1 MRKFITLYIL
11 FLLSIISAFSQDL
24 IGRVFDG
31 TEPMPYVSVYLKE
44 NPEIGTIS
52 DLEGVFTIPNLQK
65 NTTVVLSFVGYKT
78 MELKFKK
85 IPTDTLDITM
95 VEQPIML
102 TETLIPSKTPKLSKR
117 KQMKQLLADVKK
129 QMLKDF
135 PEEVRKYKI
144 VSDYD
149 FYEKGRIVA
158 REEIIG
164 TVAEIPNIGRKNTDS
179 IQMVIDMCKRYRDR
193 NVQYKLDSIRAGK
206 FKDNRNE
213 RLANLP
219 DSSKFIHR
227 VLWGSDIK
235 WLFLELDGKI
245 SKWSMQEQDS
255 TFLLTYHEKKNYFGI
270 VKYELVLNY
279 ILDIYSYRVKSLS
292 QSLKVN
298 ANIPFGYKLDADQL
312 AIINVVNLAGE
323 EHKKYRAKYIDADIK
338 RNIIYREEYDQV
350 IPSEKNVITKVE
362 MAERKHNK
370 PIYVHQT
377 GSIKVVSAQT
387 SEVKTFTKEEVKQS
401 FPVVE
406 TLLD

>member
-1 MRKFITLYIL
+1 MKRIILLNIYFLIIFSAAAETLV
-11 FLLSIISAFSQDL
+11 
-24 IGRVFDG
+24 GRVFDG
-31 TEPMPYVSVYLKE
+31 NEPMSYVSIYLKE

-52 DLEGVFTIPNLQK
+52 DMDGVFTLPDMPK

-85 IPTDTLDITM
+85 IPTDTLEITM

-102 TETLIPSKTPKLSKR
+102 TETLIPSKTKKLSKR
-117 KQMKQLLADVKK
+117 KQMKQILADVKK

-135 PEEVRKYKI
+135 PTETRKYKI

-149 FYEKGRIVA
+149 LYEKGRIIA

-164 TVAEIPNIGRKNTDS
+164 TVAEIPNAGRKDTDS
-179 IQMVIDMCKRYRDR
+179 IQMVIDMCKRFRDR
-193 NVQYKLDSIRAGK
+193 NVQYKLDSISGK
-206 FKDNRNE
+206 LKDDKNQ
-213 RLANLP
+213 RLVNLT

-235 WLFLELDGKI
+235 WLFLELDGKV
-245 SKWSMQEQDS
+245 SKWTMEEQDS
-255 TFLLTYHEKKNYFGI
+255 TFLLTYRDKKNYFGI

-298 ANIPFGYKLDADQL
+298 ANIPFGYKLDSDQL

-338 RNIIYREEYDQV
+338 RNIIYRKEYDQV
-350 IPSEKNVITKVE
+350 IPSEKNVITKIE
-362 MAERKHNK
+362 MAEKKHNK

-387 SEVKTFTKEEVKQS
+387 SSVKTFTEAEINQS
-401 FPVVE
+401 FPVTE

>member
-1 MRKFITLYIL
+1 MKRIILLNIYFLIIFSAAAETLV
-11 FLLSIISAFSQDL
+11 
-24 IGRVFDG
+24 GRVFDG
-31 TEPMPYVSVYLKE
+31 NKPMSYVSIYLKE

-52 DLEGVFTIPNLQK
+52 DMDGVFTLPDMQK

-85 IPTDTLDITM
+85 IPTDTIDVTM

-102 TETLIPSKTPKLSKR
+102 TETLIPSKTKKLSKR
-117 KQMKQLLADVKK
+117 KQMKQILADVKK

-135 PEEVRKYKI
+135 PTETRKYKI

-149 FYEKGRIVA
+149 LYEKGRIIA

-164 TVAEIPNIGRKNTDS
+164 TVAEIPNAGRKDTDS
-179 IQMVIDMCKRYRDR
+179 IQMVIDMCKRFRDR
-193 NVQYKLDSIRAGK
+193 NVQYKLDSISGK
-206 FKDNRNE
+206 LKDDKNQ
-213 RLANLP
+213 RLVNLT

-235 WLFLELDGKI
+235 WLFLELDGKV
-245 SKWSMQEQDS
+245 SKWTMEEQDS
-255 TFLLTYHEKKNYFGI
+255 TFLLTYRDKKNYFGI

-298 ANIPFGYKLDADQL
+298 ANIPFGYKLDSDQL

-338 RNIIYREEYDQV
+338 RNIIYRKEYDQV
-350 IPSEKNVITKVE
+350 IPSEKNVITKIE

-387 SEVKTFTKEEVKQS
+387 SSVKTFTEAEINQS
-401 FPVVE
+401 FPVTE

>member
-1 MRKFITLYIL
+1 MKRIILLNIYIL
-11 FLLSIISAFSQDL
+11 LVFSACASTL
-24 IGRVFDG
+24 IGRITDG
-31 TEPMPYVSVYLKE
+31 NEPMSYVSVYLKE

-52 DLEGVFTIPNLQK
+52 DIDGVFSMSDLQK

-85 IPTDTLDITM
+85 IPTDTIDITM

-102 TETLIPSKTPKLSKR
+102 TETLVPSKAKKLSKR
-117 KQMKQLLADVKK
+117 KQMKQILVDVKK

-135 PEEVRKYKI
+135 PTETRKYKI

-149 FYEKGRIVA
+149 LYEKGRMIA

-164 TVAEIPNIGRKNTDS
+164 SVAEIPNAGRKNTDS
-179 IQMVIDMCKRYRDR
+179 IQMVIDMCKRFRDR
-193 NVQYKLDSIRAGK
+193 NVQLKLDSISGNLK
-206 FKDNRNE
+206 EDKNQ
-213 RLANLP
+213 RLVNLT

-235 WLFLELDGKI
+235 WLFLELDGKV
-245 SKWSMQEQDS
+245 SKWTMEEQDS
-255 TFLLTYHEKKNYFGI
+255 TFLLTYRDKKNYFGI

-298 ANIPFGYKLDADQL
+298 ANIPFGYKLDSDQL

-350 IPSEKNVITKVE
+350 IPSEKNVITKIE

-387 SEVKTFTKEEVKQS
+387 SAVKTFTESEVKQS
-401 FPVVE
+401 FPVIE
-406 TLLD
+406 TLLN

>member
-1 MRKFITLYIL
+1 MRKLLALYIL
-11 FLLSIISAFSQDL
+11 FLFSILSAFSQDL

-31 TEPMPYVSVYLKE
+31 IEPMPYVSIYLKE

-52 DLEGVFTIPNLQK
+52 DMDGVFTLPEFKK

-78 MELKFKK
+78 MELKLKK
-85 IPTDTLDITM
+85 VPTDTLKITM
-95 VEQPIML
+95 VEQPILL
-102 TETLIPSKTPKLSKR
+102 TEALIPAKTKKISKR

-135 PEEVRKYKI
+135 PEDTRKYKI

-149 FYEKGRIVA
+149 FYEKGRMVA
-158 REEIIG
+158 REEIVG
-164 TVAEIPNIGRKNTDS
+164 TVAGIPNIGMKNTDS
-179 IQMVIDMCKRYRDR
+179 IQMVIDVCKRFRNR

-206 FKDNRNE
+206 LKEDKNQ

-235 WLFLELDGKI
+235 WLFLELDGKV
-245 SKWSMQEQDS
+245 SKWSVEEQDS
-255 TFLLTYHEKKNYFGI
+255 TFLLTYRDKKNYFGI
-270 VKYELVLNY
+270 IKYELVLNY

-323 EHKKYRAKYIDADIK
+323 EHAKYRAKYIDADIK
-338 RNIIYREEYDQV
+338 RNIIYREEYDKV

-362 MAERKHNK
+362 MYERKHNK

-387 SEVKTFTKEEVKQS
+387 SAVKNFTQAEVKQS
-401 FPVVE
+401 FPVIE

>member
-1 MRKFITLYIL
+1 MKKFVIFYIAL
-11 FLLSIISAFSQDL
+11 FSVISAFSQTL
-24 IGRVFDG
+24 IGKVTDG
-31 TEPMPYVSVYLKE
+31 IEPMSYVTVYLKDS
-44 NPEIGTIS
+44 PEVGTVS
-52 DLEGVFTIPNLQK
+52 DMDGVFTLPDLNK
-65 NTTVVLSFVGYKT
+65 NHTVVLSFVGYKT

-85 IPTDTLDITM
+85 IPSDTLHITM
-95 VEQPIML
+95 EEQPILL
-102 TETLIPSKTPKLSKR
+102 TETLIPAKTKKLSKR
-117 KQMKQLLADVKK
+117 KQMKQILSDVRA

-135 PEEVRKYKI
+135 PTAVRKYKI

-149 FYEKGRIVA
+149 FYEKGRIVS
-158 REEIIG
+158 REEIVG
-164 TVAEIPNIGRKNTDS
+164 TVAEIPKEGIKKTDS
-179 IQMVIDMCKRYRDR
+179 IQMVIDVCKRYRNRD
-193 NVQYKLDSIRAGK
+193 VQYKLDSIRDGK
-206 FKDNRNE
+206 LKQDKNQ

-255 TFLLTYHEKKNYFGI
+255 TFLLTYHDKKNYFGI

-312 AIINVVNLAGE
+312 AIINVVNLEGE
-323 EHKKYRAKYIDADIK
+323 EHAKYRAKYIDADIK
-338 RNIIYREEYDQV
+338 RNIIYREEYDKV

-362 MAERKHNK
+362 MSERKHNK

-387 SEVKTFTKEEVKQS
+387 SEVKSFTESEVNQS
-401 FPVVE
+401 FSVIE

>member
-1 MRKFITLYIL
+1 MKRIILLNIYFLIIFSAAAETLV
-11 FLLSIISAFSQDL
+11 
-24 IGRVFDG
+24 GRVFDG
-31 TEPMPYVSVYLKE
+31 NEPMSYVSIYLKE

-52 DLEGVFTIPNLQK
+52 DMDGVFTLPDMQK

-78 MELKFKK
+78 MELKLKK
-85 IPTDTLDITM
+85 IPTDTLEITM

-102 TETLIPSKTPKLSKR
+102 TETLIPSKTKKLSKR
-117 KQMKQLLADVKK
+117 KQMKQILADVKK

-135 PEEVRKYKI
+135 PAETRKYKI

-149 FYEKGRIVA
+149 LYEKGRIIA

-164 TVAEIPNIGRKNTDS
+164 TVAEIPNAGRKDTDS
-179 IQMVIDMCKRYRDR
+179 IQMVIDMCKRFRDR
-193 NVQYKLDSIRAGK
+193 NVQYKLDSISGK
-206 FKDNRNE
+206 LKDDKNQ
-213 RLANLP
+213 RLVNLT

-235 WLFLELDGKI
+235 WLFLELDGKV
-245 SKWSMQEQDS
+245 SKWTMEEQDS
-255 TFLLTYHEKKNYFGI
+255 TFLLTYRDKKNYFGI

-298 ANIPFGYKLDADQL
+298 ANIPFGYKLDSDQL

-338 RNIIYREEYDQV
+338 RNIIYRKEYDQV
-350 IPSEKNVITKVE
+350 IPSEKNVITKIE

-387 SEVKTFTKEEVKQS
+387 SSVKTFTEAEINQS
-401 FPVVE
+401 FPVTE

>member
-1 MRKFITLYIL
+1 MKRIIFLNICLLIVFSVCADTLV
-11 FLLSIISAFSQDL
+11 
-24 IGRVFDG
+24 GRVTDG
-31 TEPMPYVSVYLKE
+31 EGPMTYVSVYLKDS
-44 NPEIGTIS
+44 PEVGTVS
-52 DLEGVFTIPNLQK
+52 DMDGVFTLPNLQK

-95 VEQPIML
+95 VEQPILL
-102 TETLIPSKTPKLSKR
+102 TEALIPSKTKKLSKR
-117 KQMKQLLADVKK
+117 KQMKQLLADVRE

-135 PEEVRKYKI
+135 PTEVRKYKV

-149 FYEKGRIVA
+149 FYEKGRIVSK
-158 REEIIG
+158 EEVIG
-164 TVAEIPNIGRKNTDS
+164 TIAEIPNAGRKDTDS

-193 NVQYKLDSIRAGK
+193 NVQYKLDSISGHLK
-206 FKDNRNE
+206 KDKNQT
-213 RLANLP
+213 LVNLT

-235 WLFLELDGKI
+235 WLFFELDGKV
-245 SKWSMQEQDS
+245 SRWTMQEQDS
-255 TFLLTYHEKKNYFGI
+255 TFLLTYTDKKNFLGI

-298 ANIPFGYKLDADQL
+298 ANIPFGYKLDSDQL

-323 EHKKYRAKYIDADIK
+323 EHAKYRAKYIDADIK
-338 RNIIYREEYDQV
+338 RNIIYREEYGQI
-350 IPSEKNVITKVE
+350 IPSEKNVVTQIE
-362 MAERKHNK
+362 MAEKKHNK

-387 SEVKTFTKEEVKQS
+387 SAVKTFTESEVNKS

>member
-1 MRKFITLYIL
+1 MKRFIVFYIVLFSVFSVFSETLV
-11 FLLSIISAFSQDL
+11 
-24 IGRVFDG
+24 GRVTDEVG
-31 TEPMPYVSVYLKE
+31 PMSYVTVYLKDS
-44 NPEIGTIS
+44 PEIGTIS
-52 DLEGVFTIPNLQK
+52 DMEGVFTLPDIEK

-78 MELKFKK
+78 MELKFNK
-85 IPTDTLDITM
+85 IPTDTLNITM
-95 VEQPIML
+95 VEQPILL
-102 TETLIPSKTPKLSKR
+102 TETLIPSKTKKLSKR
-117 KQMKQLLADVKK
+117 KQMKQLLSDVKK

-135 PEEVRKYKI
+135 PEDVRKYKI

-149 FYEKGRIVA
+149 LYEKGRIIA

-179 IQMVIDMCKRYRDR
+179 IQMVIDVCKRYRDR
-193 NVQYKLDSIRAGK
+193 NVQHKLDSISGNLK
-206 FKDNRNE
+206 KDKNQT
-213 RLANLP
+213 LVNLT

-235 WLFLELDGKI
+235 WLFFELDDKV
-245 SKWSMQEQDS
+245 SRWSMQEQDS
-255 TFLLTYHEKKNYFGI
+255 TFLLTYRYKKNYFGI

-292 QSLKVN
+292 QSLKVD

-323 EHKKYRAKYIDADIK
+323 EHAKYRAKYINADIK
-338 RNIIYREEYDQV
+338 RNIIYREEYDKL

-362 MAERKHNK
+362 MSERKHNK

-387 SEVKTFTKEEVKQS
+387 SEVKTFTECEINKS
-401 FPVVE
+401 FPVTE
-406 TLLD
+406 TLLN

>member
-1 MRKFITLYIL
+1 MKRIILLNIYFLIIFSAAAETLV
-11 FLLSIISAFSQDL
+11 
-24 IGRVFDG
+24 GRVFDG
-31 TEPMPYVSVYLKE
+31 NEPMSYVSIYLKE
-44 NPEIGTIS
+44 NPEIGTVS
-52 DLEGVFTIPNLQK
+52 DKDGVFTLPDMPK

-102 TETLIPSKTPKLSKR
+102 TETLIPSKTKKLSKR
-117 KQMKQLLADVKK
+117 KQMKQILADVKK

-135 PEEVRKYKI
+135 PTETRKYKI

-149 FYEKGRIVA
+149 LYEKGRIIA

-164 TVAEIPNIGRKNTDS
+164 TVAEIPNAGRKDTDS
-179 IQMVIDMCKRYRDR
+179 IQMVIDMCKRFRDR
-193 NVQYKLDSIRAGK
+193 NVQYKLDSISGK
-206 FKDNRNE
+206 LKDDKNQ
-213 RLANLP
+213 RLVNLT

-235 WLFLELDGKI
+235 WLFLELDGKV
-245 SKWSMQEQDS
+245 SKWTMEEQDS
-255 TFLLTYHEKKNYFGI
+255 TFLLTYRDKKNYFGI

-298 ANIPFGYKLDADQL
+298 ANIPFGYKLDSDQL

-338 RNIIYREEYDQV
+338 RNIIYRKEYDQV
-350 IPSEKNVITKVE
+350 IPSEKNVITKIE

-387 SEVKTFTKEEVKQS
+387 SSVKTFTEAEINQS
-401 FPVVE
+401 FPVTE

>member
-1 MRKFITLYIL
+1 
-11 FLLSIISAFSQDL
+11 
-24 IGRVFDG
+24 
-31 TEPMPYVSVYLKE
+31 
-44 NPEIGTIS
+44 
-52 DLEGVFTIPNLQK
+52 
-65 NTTVVLSFVGYKT
+65 

-85 IPTDTLDITM
+85 IPTYTIDITM

-102 TETLIPSKTPKLSKR
+102 TETLIPSKTKKLSKR
-117 KQMKQLLADVKK
+117 KQMKQILADVKK

-135 PEEVRKYKI
+135 PTETRKYKI

-149 FYEKGRIVA
+149 LYEKGRMIA

-164 TVAEIPNIGRKNTDS
+164 SVAEIPNAGRKNTDS
-179 IQMVIDMCKRYRDR
+179 IQMVIDMCKRFRDR
-193 NVQYKLDSIRAGK
+193 NVQLKLDSISGNLK
-206 FKDNRNE
+206 EDKNQ
-213 RLANLP
+213 RLVNLT

-235 WLFLELDGKI
+235 WLFLELDGKV
-245 SKWSMQEQDS
+245 SKWTMEEQDS
-255 TFLLTYHEKKNYFGI
+255 TFLLTFRDKKNYFGI

-298 ANIPFGYKLDADQL
+298 ANIPFGYKLDSDQL
-312 AIINVVNLAGE
+312 AIINVVNLAGQ

-401 FPVVE
+401 FPVIE

>member
-1 MRKFITLYIL
+1 MKRIILLNIYLLIIFSAAAETLV
-11 FLLSIISAFSQDL
+11 
-24 IGRVFDG
+24 GRVFDG
-31 TEPMPYVSVYLKE
+31 NEPMSYVSIYLKE

-52 DLEGVFTIPNLQK
+52 DMDGVFTLPDMQK

-78 MELKFKK
+78 MELKLKK

-102 TETLIPSKTPKLSKR
+102 TETLIPSKTKKLSKR
-117 KQMKQLLADVKK
+117 KQMKQILADVKK

-135 PEEVRKYKI
+135 PTETRKYKI

-149 FYEKGRIVA
+149 LYEKGRIIA

-164 TVAEIPNIGRKNTDS
+164 TVAEIPNAGRKDTDS
-179 IQMVIDMCKRYRDR
+179 IQMVIDMCKRFRDR
-193 NVQYKLDSIRAGK
+193 NVQYKLDSISGK
-206 FKDNRNE
+206 LKDDKNQ
-213 RLANLP
+213 RLVNLT

-235 WLFLELDGKI
+235 WLFLELDGKV
-245 SKWSMQEQDS
+245 SKWTMEEQDS
-255 TFLLTYHEKKNYFGI
+255 TFLLTYRDKKNYFGI

-298 ANIPFGYKLDADQL
+298 ANIPFGYKLDSDQL

-338 RNIIYREEYDQV
+338 RNIIYRKEYDQV
-350 IPSEKNVITKVE
+350 IPSEKNVITKIE

-387 SEVKTFTKEEVKQS
+387 SSVKTFTEAEINQS
-401 FPVVE
+401 FPVTE

>member
-1 MRKFITLYIL
+1 MKRIILLNIYFLIIFSAAAETLV
-11 FLLSIISAFSQDL
+11 
-24 IGRVFDG
+24 GRVFDG
-31 TEPMPYVSVYLKE
+31 NEPMSYVSIYLKE

-52 DLEGVFTIPNLQK
+52 DMDGVFTLPDMPK
-65 NTTVVLSFVGYKT
+65 NTTVVLYFVGYKT

-85 IPTDTLDITM
+85 IPTDTIDVTM

-102 TETLIPSKTPKLSKR
+102 TETLIPSKTKKLSKR
-117 KQMKQLLADVKK
+117 KQMKQILADVKK

-135 PEEVRKYKI
+135 PTETRKYKI

-149 FYEKGRIVA
+149 LYEKGRIIA

-164 TVAEIPNIGRKNTDS
+164 TVAEIPNAGRKDTDS
-179 IQMVIDMCKRYRDR
+179 IQMVIDMCKRFRDR
-193 NVQYKLDSIRAGK
+193 NVQYKLDSISGK
-206 FKDNRNE
+206 LKDDKNQ
-213 RLANLP
+213 RLVNLT

-235 WLFLELDGKI
+235 WLFLELDGKV
-245 SKWSMQEQDS
+245 SKWTMEEQDS
-255 TFLLTYHEKKNYFGI
+255 TFLLTYRDKKNYFGI

-298 ANIPFGYKLDADQL
+298 ANIPFGYKLDSDQL

-338 RNIIYREEYDQV
+338 RNIIYRKEYDQV
-350 IPSEKNVITKVE
+350 IPSEKNVITKIE
-362 MAERKHNK
+362 MAEKKHNK

-387 SEVKTFTKEEVKQS
+387 SSVKTFTEAEINQS
-401 FPVVE
+401 FPVTE

>member
-1 MRKFITLYIL
+1 MKRIILLNIYFLIIFSAAAETLV
-11 FLLSIISAFSQDL
+11 
-24 IGRVFDG
+24 GRVSDG
-31 TEPMPYVSVYLKE
+31 NEPMSYVSIYLKE

-52 DLEGVFTIPNLQK
+52 DMDGVFTLPDLQK

-78 MELKFKK
+78 MELKFNK

-102 TETLIPSKTPKLSKR
+102 TETLIPSKTKKLSKR
-117 KQMKQLLADVKK
+117 KQMKQILADVKK

-135 PEEVRKYKI
+135 PTETRKYKI

-149 FYEKGRIVA
+149 LYEKGRIIA
-158 REEIIG
+158 REEIIA
-164 TVAEIPNIGRKNTDS
+164 TVAEIPNAGRKDTDS
-179 IQMVIDMCKRYRDR
+179 IQMVIDMCKRFRDR
-193 NVQYKLDSIRAGK
+193 NVQFKLDSISGK
-206 FKDNRNE
+206 LKDDKNQ
-213 RLANLP
+213 RLVNLT

-235 WLFLELDGKI
+235 WLFLELDGKV
-245 SKWSMQEQDS
+245 SKWTMEEQDS
-255 TFLLTYHEKKNYFGI
+255 TFLLTYRDKKNYFGI

-292 QSLKVN
+292 QSLKIN
-298 ANIPFGYKLDADQL
+298 ANIPFGYKLDSDQL

-338 RNIIYREEYDQV
+338 RNIIYRKEYDQV
-350 IPSEKNVITKVE
+350 IPSEKNVITKIE

-387 SEVKTFTKEEVKQS
+387 SSVKAFTEAEINQS
-401 FPVVE
+401 FPVTE

>member
-1 MRKFITLYIL
+1 MKRIILLNIYFLIIFSATAETLV
-11 FLLSIISAFSQDL
+11 
-24 IGRVFDG
+24 GRVFDG
-31 TEPMPYVSVYLKE
+31 NEPMSYVSIYLKE
-44 NPEIGTIS
+44 NPEIGTVS
-52 DLEGVFTIPNLQK
+52 DMDGVFTLPDMQK

-78 MELKFKK
+78 MELKLKK
-85 IPTDTLDITM
+85 IPTDTLEITM

-102 TETLIPSKTPKLSKR
+102 TETLIPSKTKKLSKR
-117 KQMKQLLADVKK
+117 KQMKQILADVKK

-135 PEEVRKYKI
+135 PTETRKYKI

-149 FYEKGRIVA
+149 LYEKGRIIA

-164 TVAEIPNIGRKNTDS
+164 TVAEIPNAGRKDTDS
-179 IQMVIDMCKRYRDR
+179 IQMVIDMCKRFRDR
-193 NVQYKLDSIRAGK
+193 NVQYKLDSISGK
-206 FKDNRNE
+206 LKDDKNQ
-213 RLANLP
+213 RLVNLT

-235 WLFLELDGKI
+235 WLFLELDGKV
-245 SKWSMQEQDS
+245 SKWTMEEQDS
-255 TFLLTYHEKKNYFGI
+255 TFLLTYRDKKNYFGI

-298 ANIPFGYKLDADQL
+298 ANIPFGYKLDSDQL

-338 RNIIYREEYDQV
+338 RNIIYRKEYDQV
-350 IPSEKNVITKVE
+350 IPSEKNVITKIE

-387 SEVKTFTKEEVKQS
+387 SSVKTFTEAEINQS
-401 FPVVE
+401 FPVTE

>member
-1 MRKFITLYIL
+1 MKRIILLNIYFLIIFSAAAETLV
-11 FLLSIISAFSQDL
+11 
-24 IGRVFDG
+24 GRVFDG
-31 TEPMPYVSVYLKE
+31 NEPMSYVSIYLKE

-52 DLEGVFTIPNLQK
+52 DMDGVFTLPDMPK

-85 IPTDTLDITM
+85 NPTDTLEITM

-102 TETLIPSKTPKLSKR
+102 TETLIPSKTKKLSKR
-117 KQMKQLLADVKK
+117 KQMKQILADVKK

-135 PEEVRKYKI
+135 PTETRKYKI

-149 FYEKGRIVA
+149 LYEKGRIIA

-164 TVAEIPNIGRKNTDS
+164 TVAEIPNAGRKDTDS
-179 IQMVIDMCKRYRDR
+179 IQMVIDMCKRFRDR
-193 NVQYKLDSIRAGK
+193 NVQYKLDSISGK
-206 FKDNRNE
+206 LKDDKNQ
-213 RLANLP
+213 RLVNLT

-235 WLFLELDGKI
+235 WLFLELDGKV
-245 SKWSMQEQDS
+245 SKWTMEEQDS
-255 TFLLTYHEKKNYFGI
+255 TFLLTYRDKKNYFGI

-298 ANIPFGYKLDADQL
+298 ANIPFGYKLDSDQL

-338 RNIIYREEYDQV
+338 RNIIYRKEYDQV
-350 IPSEKNVITKVE
+350 IPSEKNVITKIE

-387 SEVKTFTKEEVKQS
+387 SSVKTFTEAEINQS
-401 FPVVE
+401 FPVTE

>member
-1 MRKFITLYIL
+1 MKRIILLNIYFLIIFSAAAETLV
-11 FLLSIISAFSQDL
+11 
-24 IGRVFDG
+24 GRVFDG
-31 TEPMPYVSVYLKE
+31 NEPMSYVSIYLKE
-44 NPEIGTIS
+44 NPEIGTVS
-52 DLEGVFTIPNLQK
+52 DKDGVFTLPDMPK

-85 IPTDTLDITM
+85 IPTDTLEITM

-102 TETLIPSKTPKLSKR
+102 TETLIPSKTKKLSKR
-117 KQMKQLLADVKK
+117 KQMKQILADVKK

-135 PEEVRKYKI
+135 PTETRKYKI

-149 FYEKGRIVA
+149 LYEKGRIIA

-164 TVAEIPNIGRKNTDS
+164 TVAEIPNAGRKDTDS
-179 IQMVIDMCKRYRDR
+179 IQMVIDMCKRFRDR
-193 NVQYKLDSIRAGK
+193 NVQYKLDSISGK
-206 FKDNRNE
+206 LKDDKNQ
-213 RLANLP
+213 RLVNLT

-235 WLFLELDGKI
+235 WLFLELDGKV
-245 SKWSMQEQDS
+245 SKWTMEEQDS
-255 TFLLTYHEKKNYFGI
+255 TFLLTYRDKKNYFGI

-298 ANIPFGYKLDADQL
+298 ANIPFGYKLDSDQL

-338 RNIIYREEYDQV
+338 RNIIYRKEYDQV
-350 IPSEKNVITKVE
+350 IPSEKNVITKIE
-362 MAERKHNK
+362 MAEKKHNK

-387 SEVKTFTKEEVKQS
+387 SSVKTFTEAEINQS
-401 FPVVE
+401 FPVTE

>member
-1 MRKFITLYIL
+1 MKRIILLNIYFLIIFSAAAETLV
-11 FLLSIISAFSQDL
+11 
-24 IGRVFDG
+24 GRVFDG
-31 TEPMPYVSVYLKE
+31 NKPMSYVSIYLKE

-52 DLEGVFTIPNLQK
+52 DMDGVFTLPDMQK

-85 IPTDTLDITM
+85 IPTDTLDVTM

-102 TETLIPSKTPKLSKR
+102 TETLIPSKTKKLSKR
-117 KQMKQLLADVKK
+117 RQMKQILADVKK

-135 PEEVRKYKI
+135 PTETRKYKI

-149 FYEKGRIVA
+149 LYEKGRIIA

-164 TVAEIPNIGRKNTDS
+164 TVAEIPNAGRKDTDS
-179 IQMVIDMCKRYRDR
+179 IQMVIDMCKRFRDR
-193 NVQYKLDSIRAGK
+193 NVQYKLDSISGK
-206 FKDNRNE
+206 LKDDKNQ
-213 RLANLP
+213 RLVNLT

-235 WLFLELDGKI
+235 WLFLELDGKV
-245 SKWSMQEQDS
+245 SKWTMEEQDS
-255 TFLLTYHEKKNYFGI
+255 TFLLTYRDKKNYFGI

-298 ANIPFGYKLDADQL
+298 ANIPFGYKLDSDQL
-312 AIINVVNLAGE
+312 AIINVVNMAGE

-338 RNIIYREEYDQV
+338 RNIIYRKEYDQV
-350 IPSEKNVITKVE
+350 IPSEKNVITKIE

-387 SEVKTFTKEEVKQS
+387 SSVKTFTEAEINQS
-401 FPVVE
+401 FPVTE

>member
-1 MRKFITLYIL
+1 MKKLIALYISL
-11 FLLSIISAFSQDL
+11 FFVLSACSDTL
-24 IGRVFDG
+24 VGRVTDG
-31 TEPMPYVSVYLKE
+31 SAPMSYVTVYLKD
-44 NPEIGTIS
+44 NPEMGTVS
-52 DLEGVFTIPNLQK
+52 DMEGVFTLPNLQT

-85 IPTDTLDITM
+85 IPTDTLKVTM
-95 VEQPIML
+95 VEQPILL
-102 TETLIPSKTPKLSKR
+102 TETLIPSKTKKLSKH
-117 KQMKQLLADVKK
+117 KQMKQILSDVRK

-158 REEIIG
+158 IEEVVG
-164 TVAEIPNIGRKNTDS
+164 TVAEIPNVGRKNTDS
-179 IQMVIDMCKRYRDR
+179 IQMVIDVCKRYRDR
-193 NVQYKLDSIRAGK
+193 KVQNKLDSVDAK
-206 FKDNRNE
+206 LKKDKNQD
-213 RLANLP
+213 LVHLT

-245 SKWSMQEQDS
+245 SKWSIQEQDS
-255 TFLLTYHEKKNYFGI
+255 TFLLTFREKKNYFGI

-292 QSLKVN
+292 QSLQVN
-298 ANIPFGYKLDADQL
+298 ANIPFGYKLDSDQL
-312 AIINVVNLAGE
+312 AIINVVNVAGDE
-323 EHKKYRAKYIDADIK
+323 LQKYRAKYINADIK
-338 RNIIYREEYDQV
+338 RNIIYREEYDKM
-350 IPSEKNVITKVE
+350 IPSEKNVVTKVE
-362 MAERKHNK
+362 MFERKHNK

-387 SEVKTFTKEEVKQS
+387 SQVKTFTEAEVNQS

-406 TLLD
+406 NYLE

>member
-1 MRKFITLYIL
+1 MKRIILLNIYFLIIFSAAAETLV
-11 FLLSIISAFSQDL
+11 
-24 IGRVFDG
+24 GRVFDG
-31 TEPMPYVSVYLKE
+31 NEPMSYVSIYLKE

-52 DLEGVFTIPNLQK
+52 DMDGVFTLPDLQK

-78 MELKFKK
+78 MELKFKN

-102 TETLIPSKTPKLSKR
+102 TETLIPSKTKKLSKR
-117 KQMKQLLADVKK
+117 KQMKQILADVKK

-135 PEEVRKYKI
+135 PTETRKYKI

-149 FYEKGRIVA
+149 LYEKGRIIA

-164 TVAEIPNIGRKNTDS
+164 TVAEIPNAGRKDTDS
-179 IQMVIDMCKRYRDR
+179 IQMVIDMCKRFRDR
-193 NVQYKLDSIRAGK
+193 NVQYKLDSISGK
-206 FKDNRNE
+206 LKDDKNQ
-213 RLANLP
+213 RLVNLT

-235 WLFLELDGKI
+235 WLFLELDGKV
-245 SKWSMQEQDS
+245 SKWTMEEQDS
-255 TFLLTYHEKKNYFGI
+255 TFLLTYRDKKNYFGI

-298 ANIPFGYKLDADQL
+298 ANIPFGYKLDSDQL

-338 RNIIYREEYDQV
+338 RNIIYRKEYDQV
-350 IPSEKNVITKVE
+350 IPSEKNVITKIE

-387 SEVKTFTKEEVKQS
+387 SSVKSFTEAEINQS
-401 FPVVE
+401 FPVTE

>member
-1 MRKFITLYIL
+1 MKRIILLNIYIL
-11 FLLSIISAFSQDL
+11 LVFSACASTL
-24 IGRVFDG
+24 IGRITDG
-31 TEPMPYVSVYLKE
+31 NEPMSYVSVYLKE

-52 DLEGVFTIPNLQK
+52 DIDGVFSMPDLQK

-85 IPTDTLDITM
+85 IPTDTIDITM

-102 TETLIPSKTPKLSKR
+102 TETLIPSKTKKLSKR
-117 KQMKQLLADVKK
+117 KQMKQILADVKK

-135 PEEVRKYKI
+135 PTETRKYKI

-149 FYEKGRIVA
+149 LYEKGRMIA

-164 TVAEIPNIGRKNTDS
+164 SVAEIPNAGRKNTDS
-179 IQMVIDMCKRYRDR
+179 IQMVIDMCKRFRDR
-193 NVQYKLDSIRAGK
+193 NVQLKLDSISGNLK
-206 FKDNRNE
+206 EDKNQ
-213 RLANLP
+213 RLVNLT

-235 WLFLELDGKI
+235 WLFLELDGKV
-245 SKWSMQEQDS
+245 SKWTMEEQDS
-255 TFLLTYHEKKNYFGI
+255 TFLLTFRDKKNYFGI

-298 ANIPFGYKLDADQL
+298 ANIPFGYKLDSDQL
-312 AIINVVNLAGE
+312 AIINVVNLAGQ

-401 FPVVE
+401 FPVIE

>member
-1 MRKFITLYIL
+1 MKRIILLNIYFLIIFSATAETLV
-11 FLLSIISAFSQDL
+11 
-24 IGRVFDG
+24 GRVFDG
-31 TEPMPYVSVYLKE
+31 NEPMSYVSIYLKE
-44 NPEIGTIS
+44 NPEIGTVS
-52 DLEGVFTIPNLQK
+52 DMDGVFTLPDMQK

-78 MELKFKK
+78 MELKLKK
-85 IPTDTLDITM
+85 IPTDTLEITM

-102 TETLIPSKTPKLSKR
+102 TETLIPSKTKKLSKR
-117 KQMKQLLADVKK
+117 KQMKQILADVKK

-135 PEEVRKYKI
+135 PTETRKYKI

-149 FYEKGRIVA
+149 LYEKGRIIA

-164 TVAEIPNIGRKNTDS
+164 TVAEIPNAGRKDTDS
-179 IQMVIDMCKRYRDR
+179 IQMVIDMCKRFRDR
-193 NVQYKLDSIRAGK
+193 NVQYKLDSISGK
-206 FKDNRNE
+206 LKDDKNQ
-213 RLANLP
+213 RLVNLT

-235 WLFLELDGKI
+235 WLFLELDGKV
-245 SKWSMQEQDS
+245 SKWTMEEQDS
-255 TFLLTYHEKKNYFGI
+255 TFLLTYRDKKNYFGI

-298 ANIPFGYKLDADQL
+298 ANIPFGYKLDSDQL

-338 RNIIYREEYDQV
+338 RNIIYRKEYDQV
-350 IPSEKNVITKVE
+350 IPSEKNVITKIE

-387 SEVKTFTKEEVKQS
+387 SSVKTFTEAEINKS
-401 FPVVE
+401 FPVTE

>member
-1 MRKFITLYIL
+1 MKRIILLNIYFLIIFSAAAETLV
-11 FLLSIISAFSQDL
+11 
-24 IGRVFDG
+24 GRVFDG
-31 TEPMPYVSVYLKE
+31 NKPMSYVSIYLKE

-52 DLEGVFTIPNLQK
+52 DMDGVFTLPDMQK

-78 MELKFKK
+78 MELKLKK
-85 IPTDTLDITM
+85 IPTDTLEITM

-102 TETLIPSKTPKLSKR
+102 TETLIPSKTKKLSKR
-117 KQMKQLLADVKK
+117 RQMKQILADVKK

-135 PEEVRKYKI
+135 PTETRKYKI

-149 FYEKGRIVA
+149 LYEKGRIIA

-164 TVAEIPNIGRKNTDS
+164 TVAEIPNAGRKDTDS
-179 IQMVIDMCKRYRDR
+179 IQMVIDMCKRFRDR
-193 NVQYKLDSIRAGK
+193 NVQYKLDSISGK
-206 FKDNRNE
+206 LKDDKNQ
-213 RLANLP
+213 RLVNLT

-235 WLFLELDGKI
+235 WLFLELDGKV
-245 SKWSMQEQDS
+245 SKWTMEEQDS
-255 TFLLTYHEKKNYFGI
+255 TFLLTYRDKKNYFGI

-298 ANIPFGYKLDADQL
+298 ANIPFGYKLDSDQL
-312 AIINVVNLAGE
+312 AIINVVNMAGE

-338 RNIIYREEYDQV
+338 RNIIYRKEYDQV
-350 IPSEKNVITKVE
+350 IPSEKNVITKIE

-387 SEVKTFTKEEVKQS
+387 SSVKTFTEAEINQS
-401 FPVVE
+401 FPVTE

>member
-1 MRKFITLYIL
+1 MKRIILLNIYLLIIFSACANTLVGRIT
-11 FLLSIISAFSQDL
+11 
-24 IGRVFDG
+24 DG
-31 TEPMPYVSVYLKE
+31 EEPMSYVSIYLKE

-52 DLEGVFTIPNLQK
+52 DLDGVFTLPDLQK

-85 IPTDTLDITM
+85 IPTDTIDITM

-102 TETLIPSKTPKLSKR
+102 TETLIPSKTKKLSKR
-117 KQMKQLLADVKK
+117 KQMKQILADVKK

-135 PEEVRKYKI
+135 PTETRKYKI

-149 FYEKGRIVA
+149 LYENGRMIA

-164 TVAEIPNIGRKNTDS
+164 SVAEIPNAGRKNTDS
-179 IQMVIDMCKRYRDR
+179 IQMVIDMCKRFRDR
-193 NVQYKLDSIRAGK
+193 NVQLKLDSISGNLK
-206 FKDNRNE
+206 EDKNQ
-213 RLANLP
+213 RLVNLT

-235 WLFLELDGKI
+235 WLFLELDGKV

-298 ANIPFGYKLDADQL
+298 ANIPFGYKLDSDQL

-350 IPSEKNVITKVE
+350 IPSEKNVITKIE

-387 SEVKTFTKEEVKQS
+387 SAVKTFTESEVKQS
-401 FPVVE
+401 FPVIE
-406 TLLD
+406 TLLN

>member
-1 MRKFITLYIL
+1 MKRIIFLNICLLIVFSVCADTLV
-11 FLLSIISAFSQDL
+11 
-24 IGRVFDG
+24 GRVTDG
-31 TEPMPYVSVYLKE
+31 KEPMTFVSVYLKDS
-44 NPEIGTIS
+44 PEIGTVS
-52 DLEGVFTIPNLQK
+52 DMDGVFTLPNLQK

-78 MELKFKK
+78 MELKFNK

-95 VEQPIML
+95 VEQPILL
-102 TETLIPSKTPKLSKR
+102 TEALIPSKTKKLSKR
-117 KQMKQLLADVKK
+117 KQMKQLLADVRE

-135 PEEVRKYKI
+135 PAEVRKYKV

-149 FYEKGRIVA
+149 FYEKGRIVSK
-158 REEIIG
+158 EEVIG
-164 TVAEIPNIGRKNTDS
+164 TIAEIPNIGRKDTDS

-193 NVQYKLDSIRAGK
+193 NVQYKLDSISGHLK
-206 FKDNRNE
+206 KDKNQT
-213 RLANLP
+213 LVNLT

-235 WLFLELDGKI
+235 WLFFELDGKV
-245 SKWSMQEQDS
+245 SRWTMQEQDS
-255 TFLLTYHEKKNYFGI
+255 TFLLTYTDKKNFLGI

-279 ILDIYSYRVKSLS
+279 ILDTYSYRVKSLS

-298 ANIPFGYKLDADQL
+298 ANIPFGYKLDSDQL

-323 EHKKYRAKYIDADIK
+323 EHAKYRAKYIDADIK
-338 RNIIYREEYDQV
+338 RNIIYREENGQI
-350 IPSEKNVITKVE
+350 IPSEKNVVTQIE

-387 SEVKTFTKEEVKQS
+387 SAVKTFTKSEVNKS
-401 FPVVE
+401 FPVIE

>member
-1 MRKFITLYIL
+1 MKRIILLNIYFLIIFSAAAETLV
-11 FLLSIISAFSQDL
+11 
-24 IGRVFDG
+24 GRVFDG
-31 TEPMPYVSVYLKE
+31 NEPMSYVSIYLKE
-44 NPEIGTIS
+44 NPEIGTVS
-52 DLEGVFTIPNLQK
+52 DKDGVFTLPDMPK

-85 IPTDTLDITM
+85 IPTDTLEITM

-102 TETLIPSKTPKLSKR
+102 TETLIPSKTKKLSKR
-117 KQMKQLLADVKK
+117 KQMKQILADVKK

-135 PEEVRKYKI
+135 PTETRKYKI

-149 FYEKGRIVA
+149 LYEKGRIIA

-164 TVAEIPNIGRKNTDS
+164 TVAEIPNAGRKDTDS
-179 IQMVIDMCKRYRDR
+179 IQMVIDMCKRFRDR
-193 NVQYKLDSIRAGK
+193 NVQYKLDSISGK
-206 FKDNRNE
+206 LKDDKNQ
-213 RLANLP
+213 RLVNLT

-235 WLFLELDGKI
+235 WLFLELDGKV
-245 SKWSMQEQDS
+245 SKWTMEEQDS
-255 TFLLTYHEKKNYFGI
+255 TFLLTYRDKKNYFGI

-298 ANIPFGYKLDADQL
+298 ANIPFGYKLDSDQL

-338 RNIIYREEYDQV
+338 RNIIYRKEYDQV
-350 IPSEKNVITKVE
+350 IPSEKNVITKIE

-387 SEVKTFTKEEVKQS
+387 SSVKTFTETEINQS
-401 FPVVE
+401 FPVTE